1 MQQEL
6 ILVIFLLEWNL
17 AHLEAEVDKIDVEN
31 LL

>member
-17 AHLEAEVDKIDVEN
+17 ANLEAEVDKIDVEN

>member
-17 AHLEAEVDKIDVEN
+17 ANLEAEIDKIDVEN